1 MDTYILVYRKR
12 ASKSTIDSNKRSG
25 IPRGVRVDDVI
36 EEKKKKRKKNFKK
49 KNISFFYY

>member
-36 EEKKKKRKKNFKK
+36 EEKKKKRKKN
-49 KNISFFYY
+49 